1 MAEKATTTG
10 DQFLGCIIAF
20 AIIGVAVYACSPDPT
35 PEQIA
40 RDAEIEKIV
49 EGRMRV
55 QRMLKDPDSADF
67 TNERISPSGTY
78 CASVNAKN
86 SFGGYNGPMRVMS
99 LQEQILLEETSDS
112 ASFERAW
119 STAC

>member
-1 MAEKATTTG
+1 MAENPTTTG
-10 DQFLGCIIAF
+10 DQFLGCFIAF
-20 AIIGVAVYACSPDPT
+20 GILAVALYACSPDPT

-40 RDAEIEKIV
+40 RNAEIEKIV

-55 QRMLKDPDSADF
+55 ERMLKDPDSADF
-67 TNERISPSGTY
+67 TNERIAPSGSY
-78 CASVNAKN
+78 CASVNARN

-99 LQEQILLEETSDS
+99 LGEQVVTEESTDS

-119 STAC
+119 SISC